1 MVREKIKCLL
11 KYINIKF
18 SKNKN
23 GLMFCFINPFLFT
36 FNVWFIQFYFYNI
49 SYFLFLCKE
58 YFRVFFMFIPDAV
71 YFEKNARDYILG
83 NELLSRYENLNIPM
97 FAIENHNNIDELR
110 SKQNV
115 DFPKLKRNL
124 IIGVRK
130 THKFVPNSQTS
141 DFLVPYTSSRL
152 YCYVYVFLF
161 GLQF

>member
-1 MVREKIKCLL
+1 
-11 KYINIKF
+11 
-18 SKNKN
+18 
-23 GLMFCFINPFLFT
+23 
-36 FNVWFIQFYFYNI
+36 
-49 SYFLFLCKE
+49 
-58 YFRVFFMFIPDAV
+58 MFIPDAV

-83 NELLSRYENLNIPM
+83 NELLSRYESLNIPM

-130 THKFVPNSQTS
+130 THKFVSNSKTS

-152 YCYVYVFLF
+152 YCYVYVLLF